1 MLRFTCTKIIQN
13 EYVLFDLG
21 FILFKMNQFINILNN
36 KNMENVI
43 VQRVIEFL
51 NKKKISK
58 KDLAEILGVPNSTL
72 TSKLNGAR
80 GLDIDTLLAIVT
92 HFEDLSAEWLLRG
105 KGEMLHLPYKPK
117 TIVENSLERKSSR
130 VDLRE
135 LYKLTGPYIDREKES
150 DAETEEQPISRL
162 FYDIV
167 HNMKE
172 MSRNY
177 QEMNKKQQEQID
189 KLLDIVRTEKSRNDK
204 S

>member
-1 MLRFTCTKIIQN
+1 
-13 EYVLFDLG
+13 
-21 FILFKMNQFINILNN
+21 
-36 KNMENVI
+36 MENII

-105 KGEMLHLPYKPK
+105 KGEMLHLPFKFK
-117 TIVENSLERKSSR
+117 SIAENTLERKSSR

-189 KLLDIVRTEKSRNDK
+189 KLLDIIRTEKSRNDN

>member
-1 MLRFTCTKIIQN
+1 
-13 EYVLFDLG
+13 
-21 FILFKMNQFINILNN
+21 
-36 KNMENVI
+36 MENII

-105 KGEMLHLPYKPK
+105 KGEMLHLPFKFK
-117 TIVENSLERKSSR
+117 SIAENTLERKSNR
-130 VDLRE
+130 VNLME
-135 LYKLTGPYIDREKES
+135 LYKLTRPYIDKEKES
-150 DAETEEQPISRL
+150 GVETEEQSISGL
-162 FYDIV
+162 FYDIMY
-167 HNMKE
+167 NMKE
-172 MSRNY
+172 MNRNY

-189 KLLDIVRTEKSRNDK
+189 KLLDIIRTEKKQEMIKDIEEK
-204 S
+204 

>member
-1 MLRFTCTKIIQN
+1 
-13 EYVLFDLG
+13 
-21 FILFKMNQFINILNN
+21 
-36 KNMENVI
+36 MENII

-92 HFEDLSAEWLLRG
+92 HFEELSAEWLLRG

-150 DAETEEQPISRL
+150 DAKTEEQPISRL

-189 KLLDIVRTEKSRNDK
+189 KLLDIIRTEKSRNDK

>member
-1 MLRFTCTKIIQN
+1 MESVIN
-13 EYVLFDLG
+13 ERIMTLLKQKG
-21 FILFKMNQFINILNN
+21 ISITALSKAINIPQATLNRQISGN
-36 KNMENVI
+36 SSMTANT
-43 VQRVIEFL
+43 IE
-51 NKKKISK
+51 S
-58 KDLAEILGVPNSTL
+58 ILTY
-72 TSKLNGAR
+72 
-80 GLDIDTLLAIVT
+80 
-92 HFEDLSAEWLLRG
+92 FEDLSAEWLLRG

-189 KLLDIVRTEKSRNDK
+189 KLLDIIRTEKSRNDK

>member
-1 MLRFTCTKIIQN
+1 
-13 EYVLFDLG
+13 
-21 FILFKMNQFINILNN
+21 
-36 KNMENVI
+36 
-43 VQRVIEFL
+43 
-51 NKKKISK
+51 
-58 KDLAEILGVPNSTL
+58 
-72 TSKLNGAR
+72 
-80 GLDIDTLLAIVT
+80 
-92 HFEDLSAEWLLRG
+92 
-105 KGEMLHLPYKPK
+105 MLHLPFKFK
-117 TIVENSLERKSSR
+117 SIAENTLERKSSR

-189 KLLDIVRTEKSRNDK
+189 KLLDIIRTEKSRNDK